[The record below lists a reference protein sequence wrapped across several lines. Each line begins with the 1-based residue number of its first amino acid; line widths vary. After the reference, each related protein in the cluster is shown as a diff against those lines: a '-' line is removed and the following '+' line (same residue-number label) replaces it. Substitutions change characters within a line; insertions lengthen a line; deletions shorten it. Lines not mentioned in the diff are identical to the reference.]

1 MAKLSV
7 REFVKK
13 VTEDAAFRTQL
24 GLSDEMDGTDFH
36 AKAVAAGYDYPIGE
50 LLAEANAL
58 SDADLDAV
66 SGGGGSGP
74 IAPTP
79 VQPTTAGGAQMIR
92 FNPGATMS
100 RKF

>member
-13 VTEDAAFRTQL
+13 VTEDAAFRTRL
-24 GLSDEMDGTDFH
+24 GLSDEMDGKDFH
-36 AKAVAAGYDYPIGE
+36 AKAAAAGYDYPIAE

-58 SDADLDAV
+58 SDAELDAV
-66 SGGGGSGP
+66 SGGGAPLTPIQPPGAGS
-74 IAPTP
+74 AP
-79 VQPTTAGGAQMIR
+79 MIR
-92 FNPGATMS
+92 FNPNTGMA